1 MSKLR
6 KCIAVASIG
15 VLFSIAAFA
24 DVTGTPTLSAN
35 SQINMDTGATVA
47 SGGDFLWNG
56 TTLTPQGAA
65 KALNATAL
73 AGLSGTTGYATLT
86 QAIIMSFAS
95 LGSSAPITPAVN
107 TVVGYSTNGGNFGKL
122 LVTAISG
129 TSITLQ
135 FLTYGAT
142 GGPAGPTITKVT
154 NNYSYIPTGFANS
167 GISPSTIFTIFGAN
181 MSDPAPA
188 NLTLNTSAGAGIP
201 TKSGGAT
208 VSVTVGGKTVTPGLY
223 YAIPTQIAGV
233 LPAGTPTGAGTL
245 TVNYNGATSAA
256 FAINVV
262 PATLGLDTYYGT
274 GSGLITAT
282 NATTGALFDYT
293 HSAAPGQTIVLWGS
307 GLGADTADSDTV
319 FTTTPHAVN
328 QSSVQVYFG
337 NVAGTVGYA
346 GSSGYPGLNQ
356 INVTIPANAPTG
368 CGVSVAAVVLGV
380 TSNFGTLPIG
390 QGVCS
395 DSIYGINGTQLGQ
408 LSGQTTVKSG
418 SVIVGQSV
426 TSMGTSNL
434 ALASFSSTTGST
446 YGTSSGI
453 VSLGSCLVTEVI
465 GTGGGSSTSTGLDAG
480 ASIALTGPLGA
491 YTLNGI
497 PQIAGI
503 YTANLPAGAI
513 PGTGGAFTFTGPGG
527 KDVGAF
533 TTTVNLPN
541 PLLSWTNQAADATV
555 NRSQGVQINWSG
567 GAPGSF
573 VVITG
578 SSQGSGGTFGSFL
591 CYAPQSA
598 LTFTVPAYVTG
609 TLPAGSGSLS
619 VENGTSFTSF
629 SAKGIDNG
637 LGFGFTTIGI
647 NSTYQ

>member
-1 MSKLR
+1 
-6 KCIAVASIG
+6 
-15 VLFSIAAFA
+15 
-24 DVTGTPTLSAN
+24 
-35 SQINMDTGATVA
+35 
-47 SGGDFLWNG
+47 
-56 TTLTPQGAA
+56 
-65 KALNATAL
+65 
-73 AGLSGTTGYATLT
+73 
-86 QAIIMSFAS
+86 
-95 LGSSAPITPAVN
+95 
-107 TVVGYSTNGGNFGKL
+107 
-122 LVTAISG
+122 
-129 TSITLQ
+129 
-135 FLTYGAT
+135 
-142 GGPAGPTITKVT
+142 
-154 NNYSYIPTGFANS
+154 
-167 GISPSTIFTIFGAN
+167 
-181 MSDPAPA
+181 
-188 NLTLNTSAGAGIP
+188 
-201 TKSGGAT
+201 
-208 VSVTVGGKTVTPGLY
+208 
-223 YAIPTQIAGV
+223 
-233 LPAGTPTGAGTL
+233 
-245 TVNYNGATSAA
+245 
-256 FAINVV
+256 VV

-282 NATTGALFDYT
+282 NATTGALFNYT
-293 HSAAPGQTIVLWGS
+293 NSAAPGQTIVLWGS
-307 GLGADTADSDTV
+307 GLGADAQDSDV
-319 FTTTPHAVN
+319 AFTNTPHAVN
-328 QSSVQVYFG
+328 QGSVQVYFG

-356 INVTIPANAPTG
+356 INVTIPTNAPTG
-368 CGVSVAAVVLGV
+368 CGVSVAAVVQGV

-408 LSGQTTVKSG
+408 FSGQTTVKSG

-426 TSMGTSNL
+426 TSSGTSNL
-434 ALASFSSTTGST
+434 ALASFSSTTGSS

-465 GTGGGSSTSTGLDAG
+465 GSGGGSSTSTGLDAG
-480 ASIALTGPLGA
+480 SSIALTGPLGA
-491 YTLNGI
+491 YTLNTILSITGTYEA
-497 PQIAGI
+497 Q
-503 YTANLPAGAI
+503 LPAGAI
-513 PGTGGAFTFTGPGG
+513 PGTGGAFTFKGTGG

-578 SSQGSGGTFGSFL
+578 SSSSSSAGTFGSFL

-629 SAKGIDNG
+629 SATGIDSG
-637 LGFGFTTIGI
+637 FGFGFTTVGI
-647 NSTYQ
+647 NAIYQ